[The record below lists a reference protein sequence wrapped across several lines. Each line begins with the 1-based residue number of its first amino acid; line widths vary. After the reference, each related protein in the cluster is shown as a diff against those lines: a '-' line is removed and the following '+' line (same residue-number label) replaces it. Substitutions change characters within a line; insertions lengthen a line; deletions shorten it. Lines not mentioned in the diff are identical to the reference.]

1 MRQRRS
7 PEPDPPGVESYEF
20 VVPGRPASV
29 HEKNREE
36 REAWIDRVIISAM
49 RAAPAIPPFLDTPA
63 RVTIVFLIAPGRRR
77 RDVDNVIKPILD
89 AMVPAYYADD
99 EVVSDV
105 QAHRRTWRDK
115 VDEDR
120 LPEPLRVAWVERVE
134 CTYVRIENAPRLEEL
149 L

>member
-1 MRQRRS
+1 MRQRRG
-7 PEPDPPGVESYEF
+7 PEPDPPGVEVYEF

-29 HEKNREE
+29 HEKDPAV
-36 REAWIDRVIISAM
+36 REAWIDRLIISAM
-49 RAAPAIPPFLDTPA
+49 KAAPPLPPFLDSAA
-63 RVTIVFLIAPGRRR
+63 RVTIVFLIDRERR

-89 AMVPAYYADD
+89 AMVLAYYADD

-115 VDEDR
+115 VDVDR
-120 LPEPLRVAWVERVE
+120 FPQLLREAWLERVE